1 MFYFSSQQDE
11 VLAEQKEYAR
21 MEKKPDDHQKVEMVI
36 AYLGALN
43 QFFEQGLVGNKVRVF
58 DAAGSTM
65 QRMER
70 GFKFF
75 CGWID
80 ELIAQGKY
88 CMKLCSQRKVILISL
103 ICFQVY
109 L

>member
-1 MFYFSSQQDE
+1 
-11 VLAEQKEYAR
+11 
-21 MEKKPDDHQKVEMVI
+21 MEKKPDDYQKVEMVI

-58 DAAGSTM
+58 DAAGNTM

-75 CGWID
+75 FVVG
-80 ELIAQGKY
+80 
-88 CMKLCSQRKVILISL
+88 
-103 ICFQVY
+103 
-109 L
+109 